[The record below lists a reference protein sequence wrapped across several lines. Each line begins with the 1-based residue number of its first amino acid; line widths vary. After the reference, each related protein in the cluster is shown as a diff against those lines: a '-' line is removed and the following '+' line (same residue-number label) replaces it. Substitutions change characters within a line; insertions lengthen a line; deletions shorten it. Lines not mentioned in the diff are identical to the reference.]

1 MAVIQKIIWKYNT
14 ETKLIDMNC
23 GPVYITP
30 FPLAPSTEELGI
42 DRDILLKRI
51 LKKEG
56 VKMTNRLM
64 WLNIGTT
71 GRLL

>member
-1 MAVIQKIIWKYNT
+1 MEKIIWKYNT
-14 ETKLIDMNC
+14 ETKLTDTKC
-23 GPVYITP
+23 SPVYITP

-42 DRDILLKRI
+42 DKKILLKSV
-51 LKKEG
+51 LKIEG
-56 VKMTNRLM
+56 VKMSNKLM